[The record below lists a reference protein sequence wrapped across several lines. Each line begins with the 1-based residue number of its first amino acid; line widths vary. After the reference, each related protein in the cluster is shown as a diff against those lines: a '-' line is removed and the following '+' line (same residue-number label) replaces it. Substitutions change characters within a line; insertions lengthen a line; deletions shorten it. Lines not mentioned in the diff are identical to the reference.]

1 MIMKNSKKN
10 TISRLPALLVLS
22 VFMVM
27 SGTGIAFWSGA
38 DTVKAAN
45 HTSQTALIPHPMT
58 TNQVAVNPYMAQ
70 SENSIHNDVYS
81 SDVTNA
87 VVPLG
92 IYSEVSTV
100 IETQNVQ
107 APSAAFYD
115 EYGNAVTPF
124 MGGISIVDMTGDEVV
139 RKGSFVPNR
148 DDSGEY
154 TVMISYSFVDSD
166 NYVVMPTSN
175 GHIIVVKTLDENGEI
190 LSTFEKIA
198 DIDVVGEATKA
209 LGEDI
214 DTRLFSIVY
223 DYSGNLWFVTGGFR
237 IYPDR
242 DPAGFVGYISREY
255 MEEAQAGGSPSA
267 DGNLFFYKLSDGES
281 AENGIAS
288 HEEGAVILTNQA
300 CYLFQAD
307 SGVTA
312 AWRTAYESNGAN
324 DAVEGSGYT
333 GGGLAW
339 GGGSTPTLM
348 NELVLFTDNQDPVNL
363 LALDVK
369 NGEVVAQTPVLDE
382 LDEDIP
388 VSVENSIVVYSSG
401 DGNATVL
408 VCNWFGAGNSGLADP
423 DSDSS
428 VQTYANVY
436 DVNWMSSGN
445 AYIAPGVERVDILK
459 TADGY
464 EAKKV
469 WFRDDIRDTSMIKLC
484 TAAGYFYGYWQDME
498 TGMWGYEVLDY
509 DTGET
514 LLRQDVSNLVGYNNL
529 AVGVIADPDGN
540 AMYCPTGAME
550 MVRWRDE
557 IAWLPENPGKQIALS
572 DMERTCLADVELGEG
587 LKTASYLNTITV
599 RNLRAETQLAVRV
612 NGLSGNA
619 DGYRLFYQ
627 DASGNYIEM
636 TEDWMLTTE
645 NGVAAPDVLVEDQ
658 IYEIRFDISD
668 GMTADLSETEN
679 EVCISVVLATN
690 KG

>member
-1 MIMKNSKKN
+1 MKNFKIRAK
-10 TISRLPALLVLS
+10 AKLS
-22 VFMVM
+22 VLLAVLLFIGAV
-27 SGTGIAFWSGA
+27 GTAMPASACF
-38 DTVKAAN
+38 DLF
-45 HTSQTALIPHPMT
+45 QTASKTEQTASALVPKPMT
-58 TNQVAVNPYMAQ
+58 PNQVSVNPYMAQ

-100 IETQNVQ
+100 VETQNVQ

-139 RKGSFVPNR
+139 RKGSFVPSR
-148 DDSGEY
+148 DDGGKY
-154 TVMISYSFVDSD
+154 TVMISYSFVDSE
-166 NYVVMPTSN
+166 NHVVMPTSN
-175 GHIIVVKTLDENGEI
+175 GHIIVVETMDENGEV

-198 DIDVVGEATKA
+198 DIDVVSEAKKV

-237 IYPDR
+237 IYPNR

-255 MEEAQAGGSPSA
+255 MEAAEAGGSPSA
-267 DGNLFFYKLSDGES
+267 DGNMFFYKLSDGES

-288 HEEGAVILTNQA
+288 HEEGAVILTNLA
-300 CYLFQAD
+300 CYLFKAD
-307 SGVTA
+307 SGVTV

-324 DAVEGSGYT
+324 DAVEGSDYT

-339 GGGSTPTLM
+339 GGGSTPTLT
-348 NELVLFTDNQDPVNL
+348 NELVLFTDNLDPINL
-363 LALDVK
+363 LALDIK
-369 NGEVVAQTPVLDE
+369 TGEVVAQTPVLDE

-388 VSVENSIVVYSSG
+388 VSVENSIIVYSSG
-401 DGNATVL
+401 DGNATAL

-428 VQTYANVY
+428 IQTYANVY
-436 DVNWMSSGN
+436 DANWMSSGN
-445 AYIAPGVERVDILK
+445 KYIAPGVERVDIIK
-459 TADGY
+459 TENGY

-484 TAAGYFYGYWQDME
+484 TATGYFYGYWQDMD

-514 LLRQDVSNLVGYNNL
+514 LLRQNVSSLPGYNNL
-529 AVGVIADPDGN
+529 AVGVIADPNGN

-550 MVRWRDE
+550 MVRWQDR
-557 IAWLPENPGKQIALS
+557 IAWLPDTPGKQIALS
-572 DMERTCLADVELGEG
+572 DMERTYITDAAFGEG
-587 LKTASYLNTITV
+587 LKAASYLNTITV
-599 RNLRAETQLAVRV
+599 RNLRAETQLAIRV
-612 NGLSGNA
+612 NGLSGNVN
-619 DGYRLFYQ
+619 DYRLFYQ
-627 DASGNYIEM
+627 NADGTYTEM
-636 TEDWMLTTE
+636 TSGWALTAEDGASVSGTL
-645 NGVAAPDVLVEDQ
+645 AAEQ
-658 IYEIRFDISD
+658 IYEIRFNISD
-668 GMTADLSETEN
+668 GMAADLSEAKN
-679 EVCISVVLATN
+679 EVRVSVILA
-690 KG
+690 K